1 MTGSHPLQVWRL
13 CRRKHAAFDGEG
25 ARLAGGRWNRRG
37 TAVVYT
43 SATLSLAVLE
53 YFVNLPVAA
62 APPDLVAISA
72 ELPVE
77 FPVSSLNAEDLPRGW
92 RKYPA
97 PEALA
102 DLGTR
107 WVSEAGTAILA
118 VPSAVVP
125 REKNYLL
132 NPAHPRFR
140 EILVGKPES
149 LSLDPR
155 MWKGL
160 GGKL

>member
-1 MTGSHPLQVWRL
+1 MIVWRL
-13 CRRKHAAFDGEG
+13 CRKKYAAFDGEG
-25 ARLAGGRWNRRG
+25 ARAAGGRWNRRG

-53 YFVNLPVAA
+53 YFVNLPAAA
-62 APPDLVAISA
+62 APPDLVAVSA
-72 ELPVE
+72 ELPADI
-77 FPVSSLNAEDLPRGW
+77 PMTSIALSDLPRGW

-97 PEALA
+97 PDGLA

-107 WVSEAGTAILA
+107 WAEERKTAILA

-125 REKNYLL
+125 HERNYLL

-140 EILVGKPES
+140 EIKTGRPEP
-149 LSLDPR
+149 LSLDSR
-155 MWKGL
+155 MWKG
-160 GGKL
+160 

>member
-1 MTGSHPLQVWRL
+1 MKVWRL
-13 CRRKHAAFDGEG
+13 CRKKHSAFDGEG
-25 ARLAGGRWNRRG
+25 ARAAGGRWNRRG

-53 YFVNLPVAA
+53 YFVNLPADA
-62 APPDLVAISA
+62 APPDLVAVFA
-72 ELPVE
+72 ELPADI
-77 FPVSSLNAEDLPRGW
+77 PMASLDLSDLPRGW

-97 PEALA
+97 PDALA

-107 WVSEAGTAILA
+107 WVAEGKTTILA

-125 REKNYLL
+125 HEKNYLL

-140 EILVGKPES
+140 EITLGKPEP
-149 LSLDPR
+149 LSLDSR
-155 MWKGL
+155 MRKG
-160 GGKL
+160 

>member
-1 MTGSHPLQVWRL
+1 MQVWRI
-13 CRRKHAAFDGEG
+13 CRKKYAAFNGEG
-25 ARLAGGRWNRRG
+25 SRIAGGRWNRRG

-53 YFVNLPVAA
+53 YFVNLPRSA

-72 ELPVE
+72 DVPADLPLTTLGE
-77 FPVSSLNAEDLPRGW
+77 GELPRGW
-92 RKYPA
+92 RRYPA
-97 PEALA
+97 LEELA
-102 DLGTR
+102 DIGTR
-107 WVSEAGTAILA
+107 WAEERATPVLA

-132 NPAHPRFR
+132 NPGHPLFAKIR
-140 EILVGKPES
+140 VGKPES

-155 MWKGL
+155 MWKG
-160 GGKL
+160 

>member
-1 MTGSHPLQVWRL
+1 MIAWRL
-13 CRRKHAAFDGEG
+13 CRKKHAAFDGEG
-25 ARLAGGRWNRRG
+25 SRLAGGRWNRRG

-53 YFVNLPVAA
+53 YFVNLPAA
-62 APPDLVAISA
+62 TAPQDLVAISA
-72 ELPVE
+72 QIPAD
-77 FPVSSLNAEDLPRGW
+77 FPMTTLEVKDLPRGW

-97 PEALA
+97 PDALA

-107 WVSEAGTAILA
+107 WVEEGKTAILA

-125 REKNYLL
+125 QEKNYLL

-140 EILVGKPES
+140 DITPGKPDP
-149 LSLDPR
+149 LSLDSR
-155 MWKGL
+155 MWKG
-160 GGKL
+160 

>member
-1 MTGSHPLQVWRL
+1 MKIWRL
-13 CRRKHAAFDGEG
+13 CRKKHAAFDGEG
-25 ARLAGGRWNRRG
+25 ARAAGGRWNRRG

-62 APPDLVAISA
+62 APPDLVAVSA
-72 ELPVE
+72 ELPADI
-77 FPVSSLNAEDLPRGW
+77 PMSSLDASDLPRGW

-97 PEALA
+97 LDALA

-107 WVSEAGTAILA
+107 WVEEGKTAILA

-125 REKNYLL
+125 QERNYLL
-132 NPAHPRFR
+132 NPAHQRFR
-140 EILVGKPES
+140 EIWPGKPEP
-149 LSLDPR
+149 LSLDSR
-155 MWKGL
+155 MWKG
-160 GGKL
+160 

>member
-1 MTGSHPLQVWRL
+1 VKVWRL
-13 CRRKHAAFDGEG
+13 CRKKHAAFDGEG
-25 ARLAGGRWNRRG
+25 ARAAGGRWNRRG

-53 YFVNLPVAA
+53 YFVNLPAAA

-72 ELPVE
+72 EVPE
-77 FPVSSLNAEDLPRGW
+77 GIPISSLDAEDLPRGW

-97 PEALA
+97 PKALA

-107 WVSEAGTAILA
+107 WVEGAGTAILA

-125 REKNYLL
+125 QEKNYLI
-132 NPAHPRFR
+132 NPAHPRFA
-140 EILVGKPES
+140 EILPGKPEL
-149 LSLDPR
+149 LSLDSR
-155 MWKGL
+155 MWNG
-160 GGKL
+160 

>member
-1 MTGSHPLQVWRL
+1 MTVWRL
-13 CRRKHAAFDGEG
+13 CRKKYAAFDGEG
-25 ARLAGGRWNRRG
+25 SRLAGGRWNRRG

-53 YFVNLPVAA
+53 YFVNLPSAA
-62 APPDLVAISA
+62 APPDLVAIAA
-72 ELPVE
+72 ELPKDLSM
-77 FPVSSLNAEDLPRGW
+77 SSLDLKDLPRGW

-102 DLGTR
+102 DLGNR
-107 WVSEAGTAILA
+107 WVSEGKTAVLS

-125 REKNYLL
+125 QERNYLL
-132 NPAHPRFR
+132 NPAHARFR
-140 EILVGKPES
+140 EITLGKPQP

-155 MWKGL
+155 MWKG
-160 GGKL
+160 